1 MKPIARR
8 IEILETEL
16 APAEEMP
23 SGLTDAEAVTWAL
36 VHGQVTLA
44 ELVEEVAILEV
55 ENANA

>member
-8 IEILETEL
+8 IENLEQGL
-16 APAEEMP
+16 VPAEEMP
-23 SGLTDAEAVTWAL
+23 SGLTAAEAVTWAL